1 MTQNEQPSVLLGAEI
16 PESTQSLSATYDE
29 DFDDD
34 WDDDDDDDDD

>member
-1 MTQNEQPSVLLGAEI
+1 MRQDELPSALQGAEI
-16 PESTQSLSATYDE
+16 PESTQSLSATFDE